1 MAHLDTTYL
10 EVVIE
15 DLGGEGG
22 VDDDERDHGVRV
34 LRRLAN
40 QRKVLTALTNQ
51 RRVST
56 ALTNQQSKA

>member
-51 RRVST
+51 
-56 ALTNQQSKA
+56 QSKA